1 MHFDILYSKNK
12 EQSFSKNIFAVAFVQ
27 KKARN
32 ILTIENGSE
41 FNKIEINLPD
51 RNYLYFMG
59 ATPISESKYVLVG
72 ARGLAVTLDTT
83 TTEIMGLI
91 KW

>member
-1 MHFDILYSKNK
+1 L
-12 EQSFSKNIFAVAFVQ
+12 
-27 KKARN
+27 
-32 ILTIENGSE
+32 
-41 FNKIEINLPD
+41 NKIEIAHPD

-72 ARGLAVTLDTT
+72 ARGLAITLDTE
-83 TTEIMGLI
+83 TTEIMGLV